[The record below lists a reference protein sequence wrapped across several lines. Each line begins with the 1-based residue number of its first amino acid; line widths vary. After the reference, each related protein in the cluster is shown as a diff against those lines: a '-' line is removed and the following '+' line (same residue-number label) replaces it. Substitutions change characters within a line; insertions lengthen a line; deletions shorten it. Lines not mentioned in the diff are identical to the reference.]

1 MIRISQIKLPISH
14 NMNDLEKKICKMLH
28 INQQDLISVE
38 ISKKSL
44 DARKKPELMFVYTVD
59 VVIKNE
65 NKINKKIYNGN
76 IAKYTP
82 INYQFTDFGCM
93 KMNHRPVVIGMGP
106 AGLFASYLLA
116 KNGYKP
122 IVLERGKS
130 VEERKKDVDKYWETG
145 VLDTSSN
152 VQFGEGGAGTFSD
165 GKLNTVV
172 KDKGGKNHFV
182 LETFCKFGADKEI
195 MYSNKPHIGT
205 DVLIDVVKNM
215 RNEIINLGGE
225 VRFESEVTNIIT
237 ENNRLK
243 ALVVN
248 DSYEIE
254 CDVAILAIG
263 HSARNTFETLNNI
276 GIKMEAKNFAVG
288 VRIQHPQEM
297 IDTKM
302 YGFSHKESKVL
313 TASPYK
319 LTGHADNGRSVF
331 SFCMCP
337 GGYVVDASSE
347 EGRIAVNGMSYSRR
361 DGINANSA
369 IIVSVTKEDYTGDDA
384 LAGMRFQRDLEEKAY
399 KEGNGAIPVQLLGDY
414 CKNVKSERFGEVVPC
429 IKGKYSFGN
438 INNIFTKEINDA
450 LIQCI
455 NEFENSIEGYSRYDA
470 ILAGVESRTSSP
482 VRINRDENFES
493 SILGLYPCGEGAGY
507 AGGITSAAM
516 DGIRIF
522 EAIAGKYSCE
532 MGDKI

>member
-1 MIRISQIKLPISH
+1 MIRISQIKLPINHSD
-14 NMNDLEKKICKMLH
+14 NDLEKKVCKLLH
-28 INQQDLISVE
+28 IDKSALVSIDV
-38 ISKKSL
+38 SKKSL

-59 VVIKNE
+59 VVLKNE
-65 NKINKKIYNGN
+65 NKINKKILSGN
-76 IAKYTP
+76 IAKYNP
-82 INYQFTDFGCM
+82 VKYEFNAFGSE
-93 KMNHRPVVIGMGP
+93 KLSHRPVIIGMGP
-106 AGLFASYLLA
+106 AGLFAAYLLA

-122 IVLERGKS
+122 IILERGKS
-130 VEERKKDVDKYWETG
+130 VEERKEDVDKYWETG
-145 VLDTSSN
+145 VLDVTSN

-172 KDKGGKNHFV
+172 KDKGGKNSFV

-215 RNEIINLGGE
+215 RNEIIQLGGE
-225 VRFESEVTNIIT
+225 VRFQSQVTDFVV
-237 ENNRLK
+237 ENNSLK
-243 ALVVN
+243 SLVINN
-248 DSYEIE
+248 DYKID
-254 CDVAILAIG
+254 CDVAVLAIG
-263 HSARNTFETLNNI
+263 HSARDTFERLNSV

-297 IDTKM
+297 IDKKM

-313 TASPYK
+313 AASPYK

-347 EGRIAVNGMSYSRR
+347 EGRIAVNGMSYSKR

-369 IIVSVTKEDYTGDDA
+369 IIVSVTKEDYIGDDP
-384 LAGMRFQRDLEEKAY
+384 LAGMRFQRILEEKAY
-399 KEGNGAIPVQLLGDY
+399 EEGRGAIPVQLFGDY
-414 CKNVKSERFGEVVPC
+414 CKNIKSEKFGEVTPC
-429 IKGKYSFGN
+429 IKGKYNFGN
-438 INNIFTKEINDA
+438 INNIFPKEINAA
-450 LIQCI
+450 LQQCI
-455 NEFENSIEGYSRYDA
+455 KEFDNSIEGYSREDA
-470 ILAGVESRTSSP
+470 IMAGVESRTSSP

-493 SILGLYPCGEGAGY
+493 SVAGLYPCGEGAGY

-522 EAIAGKYSCE
+522 EGIASKYSY
-532 MGDKI
+532 K